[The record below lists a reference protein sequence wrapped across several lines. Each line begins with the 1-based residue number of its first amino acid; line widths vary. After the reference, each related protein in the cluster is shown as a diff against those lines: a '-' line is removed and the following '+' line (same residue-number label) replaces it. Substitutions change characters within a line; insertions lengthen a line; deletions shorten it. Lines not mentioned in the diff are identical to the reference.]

1 MNSRTQSDYF
11 AESKRIRN
19 EVLQLAELLKVTMFA
34 VANRYVR
41 LLNSLSGAASPLPL
55 GSPSVCFS

>member
-1 MNSRTQSDYF
+1 MAVIYLLFEKEQKGLSFS
-11 AESKRIRN
+11 
-19 EVLQLAELLKVTMFA
+19 LAQRKELKVTMFA

>member
-1 MNSRTQSDYF
+1 MDATKEQIERL
-11 AESKRIRN
+11 I
-19 EVLQLAELLKVTMFA
+19 KVTMFA
-34 VANRYVR
+34 VANRNVH